1 MTSEALVDNEL
12 EHEENLTQ
20 YVNFMLGDEFFALH
34 MQEVEEIIR
43 LPTTFSVP
51 LTPSYLI
58 GLSNLRGQILPVLCL
73 RTLLCMDRASATEAT
88 RVIVITIGKTKI
100 GFTVDRVV
108 NVATPDPEMIK
119 PTNTAGGKID
129 PTLITNTIHSDN
141 QIIQVLNCHRLLDNS
156 VEEELELS
164 TQRFNHL
171 SSQSHFG
178 DVIDEER
185 DDDEDMRQLVC
196 CMVDGQEYAFPLEDT
211 QEIVRIPEIITK
223 VPLTESAILG
233 VINLRGK
240 TLPLVSLRTLFGL
253 PSISFSDSHRVL
265 VVNISLSEKER
276 LPVGV
281 VVDAV
286 REVIRLHVDVMD
298 SVPEIM
304 SKMGQANDISAIC
317 NLDDGRRTLSVIS
330 VEQLF
335 DAQIVDQFSEAYPQ
349 EGTDMSTIDDVS
361 ILEDDNTDMQLVIFK
376 LDKEEFGISI
386 HTVQEIIRIPE
397 NISRVPK
404 TDDFIEGVIYLRGN
418 VLPIVDMRKR
428 FHLPEMARHERQR
441 ILVVNF
447 EKIST
452 GFIVDSVSEVLRI
465 PESQLED
472 APVLSEEQAQLM
484 RQMVNLSPRMI
495 GVLSADQLISNTEMY
510 KLHMAANDM
519 DS

>member
-12 EHEENLTQ
+12 EHEEHLAQ
-20 YVNFMLGDEFFALH
+20 YVNFMLGDELFALP

-43 LPTTFSVP
+43 LPITFSVP
-51 LTPSYLI
+51 LTPNYLI

-73 RTLLCMDRASATEAT
+73 RTLLCMARTSATEAT
-88 RVIVITIGKTKI
+88 RVIVITIGKTKM

-108 NVATPDPEMIK
+108 NVATPEPDMIK

-129 PTLITNTIHSDN
+129 PTLITSTIHSDEH
-141 QIIQVLNCHRLLDNS
+141 IIQVLNCHRLLDNS

-164 TQRFNHL
+164 TQRFNRL
-171 SSQSHFG
+171 SSQTHLG
-178 DVIDEER
+178 DIAEER
-185 DDDEDMRQLVC
+185 DDDEHMRQLVC

-211 QEIVRIPEIITK
+211 QEIVRIPEVITK

-253 PSISFSDSHRVL
+253 PSVSFSDSHRVL
-265 VVNISLSEKER
+265 VVNVALSERER
-276 LPVGV
+276 IPVGV

-298 SVPEIM
+298 SVPAIM
-304 SKMGQANDISAIC
+304 SKMGQSNDISAIC

-349 EGTDMSTIDDVS
+349 EGDDMSSIDDVS
-361 ILEDDNTDMQLVIFK
+361 ILEDDSTDMQLVIFK

-404 TDDFIEGVIYLRGN
+404 TDDFIEGVINLRGN

-428 FHLPEMARHERQR
+428 FHLPEMARHDRQR

-484 RQMVNLSPRMI
+484 HQMVNLSPRMI

-510 KLHMAANDM
+510 KLHMAANDI